1 MNNNIFISIDG
12 NNTGSIIQKYILS
25 NELEKLNEF
34 SSNLTTAIHCI
45 TKFIEKEKGIVY
57 LTGGDNILAYIPSSN
72 LNNIINIVKDMELK
86 DFTFSI
92 GIGNSSTDAYLAL
105 KYAKVSKS
113 RFSIIYNEN
122 SFIEYKS

>member
-34 SSNLTTAIHCI
+34 SSNLTAVIHCI
-45 TKFIEKEKGIVY
+45 TRFIEKEKGIVY
-57 LTGGDNILAYIPSSN
+57 LTGGDNILAYIPLYN
-72 LNNIINIVKDMELK
+72 LDNIINIVKDLTLK
-86 DFTFSI
+86 EFTFSI

-113 RFSIIYNEN
+113 QSVIRYHEN
-122 SFIEYKS
+122 CFVEYKN

>member
-45 TKFIEKEKGIVY
+45 TKFIKKEKGIVY
-57 LTGGDNILAYIPSSN
+57 LTGGDNILAYIPLSN
-72 LNNIINIVKDMELK
+72 LDNIINIVKDMEPEEI
-86 DFTFSI
+86 TFSI

-113 RFSIIYNEN
+113 QSVIKYYEN
-122 SFIEYKS
+122 SFVEYKN